1 MPTSLNEI
9 ITIVYGYLAFGHL
22 IPMVMSNAQDSV
34 MWGLDLS
41 IEGLRSQK
49 FSRGIFVFLIIS
61 LIIFSYILYLYLP
74 KGKGQL
80 KRGEK
85 IMFGAIICGMIF
97 AIILGWIQ
105 LIEGYLV

>member
-1 MPTSLNEI
+1 MAEIYSLLA
-9 ITIVYGYLAFGHL
+9 GLAGAFGHWL
-22 IPMVMSNAQDSV
+22 PAAASSAQDS
-34 MWGLDLS
+34 MILGLDLS

-49 FSRGIFVFLIIS
+49 FSRGIFVFLIVS

-74 KGKGQL
+74 KGEAKL

-85 IMFGAIICGMIF
+85 IMFGAMVCGMIF
-97 AIILGWIQ
+97 AVIFGYIQ

>member
-1 MPTSLNEI
+1 MAELASVFAGYITATLYALPAVASTSQD
-9 ITIVYGYLAFGHL
+9 L
-22 IPMVMSNAQDSV
+22 I
-34 MWGLDLS
+34 WGLDLS

-49 FSRGIFVFLIIS
+49 FSRGIFVFLIVS

-74 KGKGQL
+74 RGKGKL

-85 IMFGAIICGMIF
+85 IMFGAMVCGMIF
-97 AIILGWIQ
+97 AVIFGYIQ